1 MRLFGTDGIR
11 GTVNKHPMTP
21 ETVLRIGMAA
31 AHILRETHGRNM
43 ILIGKDTRLSG
54 YMIESALTS
63 GICSM
68 GMNVTL
74 VGPLP
79 TPGIAFLTRTLR
91 LDAGIVISASHNP
104 FEDNGIKFFSSDG
117 FKLPD
122 EFERKIEELVSD
134 DGLQRN
140 RPKGPEIGKAYRLDD
155 AAGRYIEYIKSTLP
169 KGKGMTFEG
178 MKIVV
183 DSANGAAYKTTPWL
197 LHELGAEVISINDR
211 PDGIN
216 INAGCGTLHIE
227 GLQKAVKVHKADI
240 GIAHDGDAD
249 RTILCDEKGRVVDG
263 DQVMGIWA
271 VEMKRNGM
279 LKKDTVVSTVMSNL
293 GLERYLE
300 RNGIKLIRTRVG
312 DRYVVEKMLE
322 GGYNLGGEQ
331 SGHIVFL
338 DHNTTGDGP
347 LTAVQVLYLM
357 KKRDSALSR
366 LTSEIK
372 LYPQV
377 LMNVEVEHKHDI
389 KTIPEIEEAI
399 KDAEKRLAKKGRILV
414 RPSGTEPKIRVMLE
428 GEDLKLIKK
437 LGEDISRVIKEK
449 MTLHPKKSYDF
460 LGTP

>member
-21 ETVLRIGMAA
+21 ETVLKIGMAA
-31 AHILRETHGRNM
+31 AHVLRDKHGRNM
-43 ILIGKDTRLSG
+43 VLIGKDTRLSG
-54 YMIESALTS
+54 YLIESALTS

-104 FEDNGIKFFSSDG
+104 FEDNGIKFFSSEG

-122 EFERKIEELVSD
+122 TVEKKIEELMLD
-134 DGLQRN
+134 DGLHRH
-140 RPKGPEIGKAYRLDD
+140 RPKGSDIGKAYRLDD
-155 AAGRYIEYIKSTLP
+155 AGGRYIEYIKSTLP
-169 KGKGMTFEG
+169 KGMTFEG
-178 MKIVV
+178 VKIVV
-183 DSANGAAYKTTPWL
+183 DCANGAAYKITPWL
-197 LHELGAEVISINDR
+197 LRELGAEVIAINDR

-216 INAGCGTLHIE
+216 INVGCGSLHIE
-227 GLQKAVKVHKADI
+227 ELQKAVKLNKAHI

-249 RTILCDEKGRVVDG
+249 RAVFCDEKGKIVDG
-263 DQVMGIWA
+263 DQVMGMWA
-271 VEMKRNGM
+271 VEMKRKGM
-279 LKKDTVVSTVMSNL
+279 LKNNTVVSTVMSNFGFEEYL
-293 GLERYLE
+293 GN
-300 RNGIKLIRTRVG
+300 NGIKLIRTRVG
-312 DRYVVEKMLE
+312 DRYVVEEMIR

-347 LTAVQVLYLM
+347 LTAVQILNLL
-357 KKRDSALSR
+357 KKKGVPLSK
-366 LTSEIK
+366 LASEIK

-377 LMNVEVEHKHDI
+377 LMNVDVEHKHDI
-389 KTIPEIEEAI
+389 KTVSQIQEAI
-399 KDAEKRLAKKGRILV
+399 KTAEKRLSGKGRILV

-428 GEDLKLIKK
+428 GKNLKLITR
-437 LGEDISRVIKEK
+437 LGNDISRVIRQ
-449 MTLHPKKSYDF
+449 F
-460 LGTP
+460 LA

>member
-31 AHILRETHGRNM
+31 AHVLRNTQGRNM

-122 EFERKIEELVSD
+122 STEKKIEELMHD
-134 DGLQRN
+134 EGLERH
-140 RPKGPEIGKAYRLDD
+140 RPKGVEIGKAYRLDD
-155 AAGRYIEYIKSTLP
+155 ASGRYIEYIKSTLP
-169 KGKGMTFEG
+169 KGMTFEG
-178 MKIVV
+178 IKVVV
-183 DSANGAAYKTTPWL
+183 DSANGAAYKITPIL
-197 LHELGAEVISINDR
+197 LQELGAEVISINDR
-211 PDGIN
+211 PNGVN
-216 INAGCGTLHIE
+216 INVKCGSLHTD
-227 GLQKAVKVHKADI
+227 GLFQAVKHYRADV

-249 RTILCDEKGRVVDG
+249 RTILCDEKGKIVDG
-263 DQVMGIWA
+263 DQIIGMWA
-271 VEMKRNGM
+271 VEMKKQGL
-279 LKKDTVVSTVMSNL
+279 LKKNTVVTTVMSNL
-293 GLERYLE
+293 GFEEYLKK
-300 RNGIKLIRTRVG
+300 NGIHLVRTRVG
-312 DRYVVEKMLE
+312 DRYVVQEMIN

-338 DHNTTGDGP
+338 DLNTTGDGP
-347 LTAVQVLYLM
+347 LTAVQVLSLM
-357 KKRDSALSR
+357 IKKDAPLSK
-366 LTSEIK
+366 LASKIE
-372 LYPQV
+372 LYPQI
-377 LMNVEVEHKHDI
+377 LINVEVKNKHAL
-389 KTIPEIEEAI
+389 KTNKEIEEAI
-399 KDAEKRLAKKGRILV
+399 KIAEKTLAGKGRILV
-414 RPSGTEPKIRVMLE
+414 RSSGTEQKVRVMVE
-428 GEDLKLIKK
+428 GEELSLIKRI
-437 LGEDISRVIKEK
+437 GNDISKVIK
-449 MTLHPKKSYDF
+449 KS
-460 LGTP
+460 LG